1 MNFIH
6 NDLGILNGNEVVEVT
21 LSAAAN
27 VKLMDSSNFQNYRA
41 GRRHEYFGGYATQSP
56 TRVPVPRSGHWHVAI
71 DLGGY
76 GGSVRAGVRVF
87 N

>member
-1 MNFIH
+1 MNFLH
-6 NDLGILNGNEVVEVT
+6 NDLGNLSGGEVVEIT

-27 VKLMDSSNFQNYRA
+27 VKLMDSSNFQNYQA
-41 GRRHEYFGGYATQSP
+41 GRRHEYFGGYATRSP
-56 TRVPVPRSGHWHVAI
+56 TRLSVPRSGHWHVAI

-76 GGSVRAGVRVF
+76 GGSVRAGVRVY